1 MYLSYTFNLPACIAN
16 GEYLLR
22 IQSMGIH
29 NPYPAGDPQ
38 VSDGT
43 RVLFMTVANCD
54 LVLHQL
60 CPDQRFWWRQRYSWK
75 PG

>member
-38 VSDGT
+38 VSKVT
-43 RVLFMTVANCD
+43 KVLFVAGAN
-54 LVLHQL
+54 
-60 CPDQRFWWRQRYSWK
+60 
-75 PG
+75 